1 MLGIFSSLKV
11 LTLDFNLK
19 CGGRVGKTPLEQRE
33 AETKESMENHE
44 KHRRKYAGIL
54 RS

>member
-1 MLGIFSSLKV
+1 MRGFFSSLKV

-19 CGGRVGKTPLEQRE
+19 CGGRVGKTTHEQRE
-33 AETKESMENHE
+33 AETKKSMEKHE